1 MASVKTYTV
10 SEINKYLKTVLEQD
24 NNLIN
29 IAIQGEVSNLT
40 RHSTGHLYFT
50 IKDKDSQLKAIMFN
64 FNAKNLKFNLK
75 EGLKVVAIGT
85 IKLYEPYGTYSL
97 QVNVLTLDGVGELY
111 QQYEELKVRLEQQG
125 WFDQSLKQPIPRF
138 PKNIG
143 VITAPT
149 GAAIRDIITTIHR
162 RYPQVNIYLFPCLV
176 QGKEATNDIA
186 NKIKGANNFAVKLDV
201 LIVGRGGG
209 SIEDLWSFNELAV
222 VEAIYQSA
230 IPIISAVGHE
240 IDFTLADFVSDLRA
254 PTPTAAAELA
264 TPNQQELY
272 RYLQQQQ
279 KILISIIKNNVDKIA
294 QQIVTYKNNQVLKNP
309 LQIYEQKLYSY
320 QLIENKFVHLKETFF
335 SHNLNQIKNFETKIV
350 TLIAKLLKQ
359 KTYDKNNLIAKLDL
373 LSPLKTLT
381 RGYSITYLEATKKI
395 VFTTNAV
402 KNNDKI
408 ITRVNDGI
416 IYATVDKVGKEEKT
430 NGTKE

>member
-10 SEINKYLKTVLEQD
+10 SEINKYLKTMLEQD

-64 FNAKNLKFNLK
+64 FNAKNLKFSLK

-125 WFDQSLKQPIPRF
+125 WFAQSLKQPIPRF

-176 QGKEATNDIA
+176 QGKEAKYDIA
-186 NKIKGANNFAVKLDV
+186 NKIKLANNFDVRLDV

-222 VEAIYQSA
+222 VEAIYQSP
-230 IPIISAVGHE
+230 IPIISAIGHE

-272 RYLQQQQ
+272 RYLLQQQ
-279 KILISIIKNNVDKIA
+279 KTLISIIKNNVDKIA
-294 QQIVTYKNNQVLKNP
+294 QQVLTYKNNQVLKNP
-309 LQIYEQKLYSY
+309 LQIYEQKLNSY

-335 SHNLNQIKNFETKIV
+335 SHNLNQIKNFETKII
-350 TLIAKLLKQ
+350 TLIVNLLKQ
-359 KTYDKNNLIAKLDL
+359 KNYDKNNLIAKLDL

-381 RGYSITYLEATKKI
+381 RGYSITYLETSKKI
-395 VFTTNAV
+395 IFTTNAV

-416 IYATVDKVGKEEKT
+416 IFATVDKVGKEEKT
-430 NGTKE
+430 NGTKK